1 MRTRETV
8 RSEEIRALF
17 GQGGPVLAANV
28 LVAAVIVT
36 TLWTEASRVQL
47 VAWLSAVVLLSF
59 VRSLLQRGYTR
70 EQPTDADIDAWGRRF
85 VLGSVSSGLLWGAA
99 GWLFFTPE
107 SALSQSLLTFALGG
121 MLAAAAGT
129 LACHLPAF
137 YGYSCCALLP
147 LTVRTFTLGDRVHL
161 GVGVMLLVY
170 GVGMQRV
177 ARNNNR
183 AFVRAFR
190 LGIENTGLLQQIS
203 MSQVELQ
210 ETNRT
215 LEHRVVERTKA
226 LEQQGEALQ
235 QAQRLEVAGRLAGG
249 LAHDFN
255 SLLTVI
261 INNSLLMKETQSL
274 DDHGRLAAEE
284 TLEAARRGA
293 ALIRQLL
300 AFSRRRRP
308 EARVFS
314 LNQLVEEWA
323 ILLGRIL
330 GEGVQVVVRLV
341 EHATHVHADPAQ
353 VEQVLVNL
361 VANAR
366 AAMPYGGRLQLATE
380 LTSLQGDSELTA
392 GDYVQLLVEHFP
404 AEASNAVVK
413 AVVDSYTAF
422 DADAR
427 QRERNFAAVWSI
439 APQWGGRV
447 TADPTQGNGGCF
459 RVLLPA
465 SAEPL
470 SPPSTRRS
478 VHEVG
483 GSATILVVD
492 DEPTL
497 RSVIRRCLVRK
508 GYTVLVAEDA
518 QRALTLARSSGA
530 IELLIT
536 DVVMPGMTGL
546 ELGRLLLLER
556 PELRVLYISG
566 FTFEEAVPVTDMAKG
581 MAYLPKPFETAA
593 LTSKV
598 QELLATAPFAR
609 ESQVKASS

>member
-147 LTVRTFTLGDRVHL
+147 LTVRTFTLGDRIHL

-274 DDHGRLAAEE
+274 DDHG
-284 TLEAARRGA
+284 
-293 ALIRQLL
+293 
-300 AFSRRRRP
+300 
-308 EARVFS
+308 
-314 LNQLVEEWA
+314 
-323 ILLGRIL
+323 
-330 GEGVQVVVRLV
+330 
-341 EHATHVHADPAQ
+341 
-353 VEQVLVNL
+353 
-361 VANAR
+361 
-366 AAMPYGGRLQLATE
+366 
-380 LTSLQGDSELTA
+380 
-392 GDYVQLLVEHFP
+392 
-404 AEASNAVVK
+404 
-413 AVVDSYTAF
+413 
-422 DADAR
+422 
-427 QRERNFAAVWSI
+427 
-439 APQWGGRV
+439 
-447 TADPTQGNGGCF
+447 
-459 RVLLPA
+459 
-465 SAEPL
+465 
-470 SPPSTRRS
+470 
-478 VHEVG
+478 
-483 GSATILVVD
+483 
-492 DEPTL
+492 
-497 RSVIRRCLVRK
+497 
-508 GYTVLVAEDA
+508 
-518 QRALTLARSSGA
+518 
-530 IELLIT
+530 
-536 DVVMPGMTGL
+536 
-546 ELGRLLLLER
+546 
-556 PELRVLYISG
+556 
-566 FTFEEAVPVTDMAKG
+566 
-581 MAYLPKPFETAA
+581 
-593 LTSKV
+593 
-598 QELLATAPFAR
+598 
-609 ESQVKASS
+609 